1 LDYNEILW
9 EVAQTV
15 EPQRGSGKVANYIP
29 ALAEVDPMNFGMAV
43 VTRAGDRFTT
53 GRADRPFSLQSVTK
67 VISLTMALESIGES
81 FWKRS
86 GREPSGDPFNSLVQL
101 EHENGIP
108 RNPLINAGALIS
120 TDVLVS
126 RYGRDGAVEAILQF
140 AQELADGEPVR
151 IDPRVAASERET
163 GFRNAAVANFMRSFG
178 NLHNPPDDVL
188 HVYFHQCALEM
199 SCQGLA
205 RAMLYLA
212 NGGVDPITGRRIV
225 SERRARRIN
234 AIMLTCGH
242 YDASG
247 DFAFHVG
254 LPGKSGVGGGIVAI
268 APGQLSVA
276 VWSPGLSPQGNSLV
290 GTMALE
296 KFASLTGLSV
306 F

>member
-1 LDYNEILW
+1 MNYAEILW
-9 EVAQTV
+9 EVAQTI
-15 EPQRGSGKVANYIP
+15 EPQRGNGKVANYIP

-43 VTRAGDRFTT
+43 VTRSGERCSV
-53 GRADRPFSLQSVTK
+53 GRADRQFSLQSVTK
-67 VISLTMALESIGES
+67 VISLTMALEAIGES
-81 FWKRS
+81 YWKRT

-140 AQELADGEPVR
+140 ATELADGEPVR

-178 NLHNPPDDVL
+178 NLHNSPEDVL

-199 SCQGLA
+199 SCLGLA
-205 RAMLYLA
+205 RSMLFLA
-212 NGGVDPITGRRIV
+212 NSGMDPITGRRVV

-268 APGQLSVA
+268 APGELSVA
-276 VWSPGLSPQGNSLV
+276 VWSPGLSDQGNSLV

-296 KFASLTGLSV
+296 KFAALTGLSV

>member
-1 LDYNEILW
+1 MNYEEILW
-9 EVAQTV
+9 EVAETI
-15 EPQRGSGKVANYIP
+15 EPQRGKGKVANYIP

-43 VTRAGDRFTT
+43 VTRAGERYSV
-53 GRADRPFSLQSVTK
+53 GRADRRFSLQSVTK
-67 VISLTMALESIGES
+67 VISLTMALEAIGES
-81 FWKRS
+81 YWKRA

-101 EHENGIP
+101 EHENGVP

-140 AQELADGEPVR
+140 ATELADGEPVR

-178 NLHNPPDDVL
+178 NLHNPPEDVL
-188 HVYFHQCALEM
+188 HVYFNQCALEM
-199 SCQGLA
+199 SCLGLA
-205 RAMLYLA
+205 RSMLFLA
-212 NGGVDPITGRRIV
+212 SGGKDPITGRRVV

-268 APGQLSVA
+268 APGELSVA
-276 VWSPGLSPQGNSLV
+276 VWSPGLSAQGNSLV

-296 KFASLTGLSV
+296 KFAALTGLSV